1 MTELNE
7 KKKKMLDA
15 AGELFSKKGYHSTS
29 MKDVAET
36 AGIAVGTI
44 YLYFKD
50 KENLLDGI
58 YDYASTLLLD
68 QVGAEL
74 GKVEDP
80 LQKLSCFVK
89 ESIDF
94 GLKHPYYFLIVFVD
108 FRRQA
113 SEFPNSIMYS
123 FFHKYLSIG
132 NAIIE
137 DLRRQGRLIGQS
149 DVLYGITGFWGAYVL
164 REIFKPGFSRLSRKK
179 KRDEIFN
186 LCKETAL
193 RGILNVNQDI

>member
-1 MTELNE
+1 MTEMNE

-15 AGELFSKKGYHSTS
+15 AGELFSKKGYHNTS
-29 MKDVAET
+29 MKDVAEA

-44 YLYFKD
+44 YLYFRD
-50 KENLLDGI
+50 KEDLLDGI

-68 QVGAEL
+68 QLAAEL

-80 LQKLSCFVK
+80 LQKLSCFVR

-113 SEFPNSIMYS
+113 SEFPNSVMYT
-123 FFHKYLSIG
+123 FFHKYLSMG
-132 NAIIE
+132 NAIIDE
-137 DLRRQGRLIGQS
+137 LRRRELIIGEN
-149 DVLYGITGFWGAYVL
+149 DFLYGITGFWGAYVL

-193 RGILNVNQDI
+193 RGILNLNQDI